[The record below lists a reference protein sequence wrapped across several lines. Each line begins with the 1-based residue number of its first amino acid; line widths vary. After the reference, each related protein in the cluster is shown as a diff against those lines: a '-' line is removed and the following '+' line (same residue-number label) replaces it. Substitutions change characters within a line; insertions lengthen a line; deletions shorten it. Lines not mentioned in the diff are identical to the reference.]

1 MQMKKLITTTLLS
14 LAIFNI
20 SPAFADDT
28 NKDSKEIKKTDTSN
42 KDDSDDYD
50 DENSDDKN
58 TKKSKAKIGARNLN
72 AFSRKAYTSG
82 TAIGGYFDT
91 EFIAPMAG
99 ATGNSTFNQHRLI
112 TQISSLYND
121 RIFFNSEIEFEYGGT
136 YNKGT
141 RDGELKVEQATLD
154 YKIEDWLV
162 LRGGALL
169 IPVGRLNVLH
179 DSDFR
184 DTTARPLFNRTI
196 IPTTWTET
204 GVGFYG
210 TMYPNDDIEM
220 NYEAYVTQGLTDNIE
235 DGRGLAG
242 TAPSLKTDNNA
253 GKALSTRVGVS
264 PFIGLDM
271 GLGGYYSTFDDKD
284 QKALGMLVGDFKYT
298 LGAFEL
304 LGEGG
309 FNVLSPADK
318 KDSTGKVV
326 DTLKGNMWGY
336 YLEAHYNFFPEFM
349 KFSFLGREFNN
360 PSFTLFSRVDQVDT
374 DTSRLNE
381 NDRTQLCFGFNYR
394 PITSVVF
401 KFEYQVNIENEAI
414 IKGEPTKEK
423 NNNQFLASIAAGF

>member
-1 MQMKKLITTTLLS
+1 MQIKKLLTATLLS
-14 LAIFNI
+14 LAFFNI
-20 SPAFADDT
+20 NSAFAEEKSDTKTNDKSIQEKDSTNTNEDDT
-28 NKDSKEIKKTDTSN
+28 E
-42 KDDSDDYD
+42 KDDK
-50 DENSDDKN
+50 EDK
-58 TKKSKAKIGARNLN
+58 KVKIGARNLN

-91 EFIAPMAG
+91 EFIAPMG
-99 ATGNSTFNQHRLI
+99 GPGNSTFNQHRLI
-112 TQISSLYND
+112 TQISSLYNE

-136 YNKGT
+136 LNKGT
-141 RDGELKVEQATLD
+141 KDGELKVEQATLD
-154 YKIEDWLV
+154 YKFEDWLT

-196 IPTTWTET
+196 VPSTWTET

-210 TMYPNDDIEM
+210 TFYPNDEIEM
-220 NYEAYVTQGLTDNIE
+220 NYETYLTQGIVDSIE

-242 TAPSLKTDNNA
+242 SAPSLKSDNNS
-253 GKALSTRVGVS
+253 GKALSTRVGIS

-271 GLGGYYSTFDDKD
+271 GLGGYYSTFDEKN
-284 QKALGMLVGDFKYT
+284 QKALGMVVGDFNYT

-309 FNVLSPADK
+309 FNVYNPADK
-318 KDSTGKVV
+318 KDATGKVV
-326 DTLKGNMWGY
+326 DTNKGSMWGY
-336 YLEAHYNFFPEFM
+336 YLEAHYNFFPDFL
-349 KFSFLGREFNN
+349 KFSFLGRDFNN
-360 PSFTLFSRVDQVDT
+360 PSFTLFSRIDQVDT

-401 KFEYQVNIENEAI
+401 KFEYQVNIENEAV
-414 IKGEPTKEK
+414 IKGDPTKEK
-423 NNNQFLASIAAGF
+423 PNNQFLASIAAGF